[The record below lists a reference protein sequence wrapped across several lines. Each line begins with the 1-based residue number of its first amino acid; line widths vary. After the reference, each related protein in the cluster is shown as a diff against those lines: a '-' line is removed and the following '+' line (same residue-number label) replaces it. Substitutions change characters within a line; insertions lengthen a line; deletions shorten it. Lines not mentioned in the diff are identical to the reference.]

1 MHIITRDWIF
11 LFLSLGLGFLAEISF
26 LHGTIGLSYLMFFYR
41 FRLAFQHRRIGLL
54 FMASIWLLSMSYVL
68 YDNQLFYALNL
79 IVIPVLVLTHI
90 VLITRPNTF
99 KWHTPR
105 FIMSL
110 ILKLDE

>member
-26 LHGTIGLSYLMFFYR
+26 LHGTIGLSYLMFITGCYIVFFYR

-68 YDNQLFYALNL
+68 YDNQIFYATNL
-79 IVIPVLVLTHI
+79 IVSPALVVKLI
-90 VLITRPNTF
+90 VLITHTNTF
-99 KWHTPR
+99 K
-105 FIMSL
+105 
-110 ILKLDE
+110 